1 MKTRRILTILA
12 AVLMLCLA
20 FTSCDLLPGGK
31 NPTEHVC
38 ESVCGEC
45 GKCLDAECTEDAC
58 AEKCEGHEVVDPTPD
73 PEPNPNPDPEPT
85 HTCEHACE
93 TCGKCTDA
101 ECNDAVC
108 AEKCPTHH
116 TCEHACETCG
126 KCTDAECNDAV
137 CAEKR
142 PTHHTCEHECEICGK
157 CTDAEC
163 NDTVCAEKCP
173 THHTCEHVCT
183 FEGCGKCL
191 DAECDEDVCSEKC
204 DGNHHEC
211 ENPCDFCGKC
221 QNECDNVKCAEKC
234 ACTTP
239 VIEVNP
245 SVMEM
250 YAGDEIWLLFGV
262 TVTDEG
268 DDEVEVLIEDDQEF
282 DASAEGTYVI
292 TYLAIN
298 KFGREARATRTITVL
313 PAKSDLALEVTENKL
328 GENKW
333 QGNIINFKN
342 KLFVELDGNY
352 TSDTIISGVF
362 HNNSNGDIVVSIPG
376 DYGIA
381 AIITANGVVIEGR
394 DGSSGKLV
402 NAANPV
408 RTSSTASTLPSGKSV
423 AANFAQEMTIPAGGY
438 AIVIQTGYAD
448 NGAGAFDHD
457 GRGFM
462 NYNVIHQYGNVVR
475 LLWVDDQTILT
486 PYENQAPVVSGHT
499 TTVYAGSVDFD
510 INKVLEGVK
519 AIDDKGTFEPTD
531 DVPVEITIA
540 DLGGFNIE
548 VAGTYTITLTATDG
562 TLTTTV
568 TRQVEVTTSIYTI
581 IIGNGSKSQKDFLS
595 DYVAIDKDLT
605 KLGNYQFIIYSPAY
619 NKGINFANGYG
630 EAIVVNKYGEV
641 VRIYDGANGK
651 YYDENNKSGVQ
662 DATKCTASGYL
673 TEAYNSRQEGEWI
686 LVGPNGNGNIG
697 RQFILDNRTIGAK
710 VVLPDVTF
718 AAHECVS
725 VCAKC
730 GGCLDEACQE
740 DACATKCSC
749 HKCESI
755 CEICGK
761 CTDTTCTEEIC
772 TSNQCQG
779 HAHLCESKCEYCSG
793 CTDSSCTEDACLTKC
808 EGHSGHLILTIGSK
822 KYEATENM
830 WAKNTQVTSS
840 NAANKAVWIFDKSY
854 TGTVATNGYGVAVV
868 LDAEGKVARVYD
880 GANGGYWLPSG
891 KQASAHFTTSSYAT
905 VAWGELQE
913 GETLIVLP
921 NGPDGNKGRQLGLDC
936 RYLFGQKLNI
946 TIVE

>member
-20 FTSCDLLPGGK
+20 FTSCDLIPGGK
-31 NPTEHVC
+31 KPTEHVC
-38 ESVCGEC
+38 ESVCTEEGC

-73 PEPNPNPDPEPT
+73 PEPNPDPDPEPT

-93 TCGKCTDA
+93 TCCKCTDA
-101 ECNDAVC
+101 ECNDTVC

-116 TCEHACETCG
+116 TCEHA
-126 KCTDAECNDAV
+126 
-137 CAEKR
+137 
-142 PTHHTCEHECEICGK
+142 CEICGK

-282 DASAEGTYVI
+282 DASVEGTYVI

-362 HNNSNGDIVVSIPG
+362 HNNTSGDIVVSIPG
-376 DYGIA
+376 DYGVA

-394 DGSSGKLV
+394 DGIAGKLV

-408 RTSSTASTLPSGKSV
+408 RTNSTVSKVPGTDKNITEA
-423 AANFAQEMTIPAGGY
+423 FAKNMTVPAGGY
-438 AIVIQTGYAD
+438 AIVIQTAYAGEGAD
-448 NGAGAFDHD
+448 ND
-457 GRGFM
+457 GRSFM
-462 NYNVIHQYGNVVR
+462 NYNVIGQYGNVVR
-475 LLWVDDQTILT
+475 LLWVDDQTVIT
-486 PYENQAPVVSGHT
+486 PYVDQAPVVSGHN
-499 TTVYAGSVDFD
+499 TTVYASNVDFD
-510 INKVLEGVK
+510 VNKVLEGIK
-519 AIDDKGTFEPTD
+519 AIDDKGTFAPTD
-531 DVPVEITIA
+531 DAPVEVTIV
-540 DLGGFNIE
+540 DNGGFNIE
-548 VAGTYTITLTATDG
+548 VAGVYTFTLKATDG
-562 TLTTTV
+562 VNETIV
-568 TRQVEVTTSIYTI
+568 TRKVEVTTTVSTI
-581 IIGNGSKSQKDFLS
+581 KVNDKTYDILS
-595 DYVAIDKDLT
+595 DYIAVDLDIT
-605 KLGNYQFIIYSPAY
+605 KIGNYHFMIYSPSY
-619 NKGINFANGYG
+619 NKGINFSNGFG
-630 EAIVVNKYGEV
+630 VALVINKYGEV
-641 VRIYDGANGK
+641 VRVYDGLSAK
-651 YYDENNKSGVQ
+651 YFDENNKGGIQ
-662 DATKCTASGYL
+662 DATKCTSAGYI

-686 LVGPNGNGNIG
+686 LVAPNNAAIENASRAWLYGC
-697 RQFILDNRTIGAK
+697 RTVGAK
-710 VVLPDVTF
+710 VTLPDVTF
-718 AAHECVS
+718 LAHECVS

-730 GGCLDEACQE
+730 SGCLDEACQE
-740 DACATKCSC
+740 AACATKCSC

-793 CTDSSCTEDACLTKC
+793 CTDAACGEEACLTKC

-822 KYEATENM
+822 KYEAVDGM
-830 WAKNTQVTSS
+830 WAKNTTISSS
-840 NAANKAVWIFDKSY
+840 NATSKAVWIFDKSY
-854 TGTVATNGYGVAVV
+854 TGSFATNSHGVAVV

-921 NGPDGNKGRQLGLDC
+921 NGVDGNKARQLGLDS
-936 RYLFGQKLNI
+936 RYLFGQKMNLNF
-946 TIVE
+946 VE